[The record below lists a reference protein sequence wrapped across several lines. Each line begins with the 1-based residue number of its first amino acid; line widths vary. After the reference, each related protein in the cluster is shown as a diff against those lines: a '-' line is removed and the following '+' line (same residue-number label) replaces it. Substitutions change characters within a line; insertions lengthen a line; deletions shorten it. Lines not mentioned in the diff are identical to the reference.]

1 MELYGD
7 KIYIQTTE
15 DGENGSAV
23 ITSTVRFTK
32 TCLSDNR
39 TQISITNTKSI
50 TAACGCGD
58 TDYYIIAPLHLI
70 DPELETDP

>member
-7 KIYIQTTE
+7 KSYIQTTE

-32 TCLSDNR
+32 TCLSE
-39 TQISITNTKSI
+39 KSDADI
-50 TAACGCGD
+50 HYEYKIATAACGWL
-58 TDYYIIAPLHLI
+58 TPLYI
-70 DPELETDP
+70 